1 MNFDAVLDLEFAATC
16 SGVSGG
22 LAAAEAKSMQSGF
35 ALGYT
40 TGSALSLEVRSYE
53 GFVQFWEMAA
63 GGNPVPPRVG
73 KAMLSLRELVNRFPR
88 TQSGAAAVDFMHLLG
103 QIRAKFRQVC
113 AGLNISPPPLP
124 LVPIFLAGAEDS
136 APQGQNEW

>member
-40 TGSALSLEVRSYE
+40 TGSALSLEVR
-53 GFVQFWEMAA
+53 
-63 GGNPVPPRVG
+63 GGSHHGR
-73 KAMLSLRELVNRFPR
+73 LLRAC
-88 TQSGAAAVDFMHLLG
+88 Q
-103 QIRAKFRQVC
+103 
-113 AGLNISPPPLP
+113 
-124 LVPIFLAGAEDS
+124 
-136 APQGQNEW
+136 